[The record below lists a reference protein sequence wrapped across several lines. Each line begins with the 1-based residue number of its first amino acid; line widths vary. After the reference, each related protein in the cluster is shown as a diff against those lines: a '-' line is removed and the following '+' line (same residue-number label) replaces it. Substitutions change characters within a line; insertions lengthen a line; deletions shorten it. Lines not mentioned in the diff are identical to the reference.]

1 VLTGGG
7 VRYCVYDTLFSRQ
20 PCKSFRPLFVPFVCT
35 DNQSLV
41 QRQDLSRRA
50 LSLGIGSGAAAAGI
64 RASHITHPAH
74 AAPAEPCP
82 NVLEQ

>member
-1 VLTGGG
+1 MLTGGG
-7 VRYCVYDTLFSRQ
+7 ATACIMLCFPDNHRY
-20 PCKSFRPLFVPFVCT
+20 RPLFVPWFAETIRVW
-35 DNQSLV
+35 V
-41 QRQDLSRRA
+41 QQPNLSRRA